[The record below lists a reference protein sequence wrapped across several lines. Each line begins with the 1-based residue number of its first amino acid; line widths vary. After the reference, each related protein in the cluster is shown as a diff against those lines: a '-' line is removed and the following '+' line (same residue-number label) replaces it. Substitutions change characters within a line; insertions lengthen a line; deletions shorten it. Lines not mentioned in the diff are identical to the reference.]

1 MKYIVVLGDGM
12 ADYATDELGGK
23 TPLECAKKPTIDY
36 MASHG
41 EVGLVKNVPENLS
54 PGSDVANLAAMGYD
68 PQKYYSGRSP
78 LEAVSVGV
86 DMKDTDVIFRCN
98 LVTVSDGEPYENK
111 TMIDHSSD
119 EITTAE
125 ARELIA
131 AVNDA
136 FANDKFTFYPGVSY
150 RHIMVWDKGPYDFTL
165 TPPHDILERK
175 ISEYLPKGE
184 GSELIYDMMKRSYD
198 ILSNHPV
205 NIERARR
212 GLKKA
217 NSIWI
222 WGEGKKPLLSD
233 FKGKFGL
240 SGAVISAVDLIKGI
254 GMCAGL
260 DVIEVDGATGNI
272 DTNFEGKAK
281 ACIDALDG
289 GADYVYIHMEAPDE
303 CGHRH
308 EVENKVKSIELI
320 DEKVVKYLKQE
331 LEKRKTDYRMLI
343 LPDHPTPLA
352 LRTHTRDAVPYII
365 YDSTKDMGGTAKVYN
380 EKTAKE
386 SGIVVEQGHRLM
398 ERFIGENID

>member
-1 MKYIVVLGDGM
+1 
-12 ADYATDELGGK
+12 
-23 TPLECAKKPTIDY
+23 
-36 MASHG
+36 
-41 EVGLVKNVPENLS
+41 
-54 PGSDVANLAAMGYD
+54 
-68 PQKYYSGRSP
+68 
-78 LEAVSVGV
+78 
-86 DMKDTDVIFRCN
+86 
-98 LVTVSDGEPYENK
+98 
-111 TMIDHSSD
+111 
-119 EITTAE
+119 
-125 ARELIA
+125 
-131 AVNDA
+131 
-136 FANDKFTFYPGVSY
+136 
-150 RHIMVWDKGPYDFTL
+150 
-165 TPPHDILERK
+165 
-175 ISEYLPKGE
+175 
-184 GSELIYDMMKRSYD
+184 
-198 ILSNHPV
+198 
-205 NIERARR
+205 
-212 GLKKA
+212 
-217 NSIWI
+217 
-222 WGEGKKPLLSD
+222 
-233 FKGKFGL
+233 
-240 SGAVISAVDLIKGI
+240 
-254 GMCAGL
+254 MCAGL

-272 DTNFEGKAK
+272 DTNFDGKAK